1 MILLKRLSRLLCAVC
16 AFVLCTQT
24 GHAVTEKEMD
34 QARAIATQCYL
45 RYANNGSGYLDEFQA
60 SSMKEL
66 ESKLKTKEKENIRAF
81 KAIALPSDY
90 SSWDKAK
97 LVEFWSVTAFAS
109 PGLIQEGKAAR
120 SRVKARINAMNISV
134 PEPEATNTPSETK
147 TDIPASIPTE
157 TPTTPAPDEILAG
170 EISQQTVQ
178 TDSLLSQAEEAEQ
191 EVVSLKKED
200 SSTWIY
206 VAILC
211 VLIAVVIALVVYA
224 ARTMKNSEGKAT
236 SRPTNADGSS
246 SQEVDTEALRE
257 KFGKALASKNDELTS
272 KNTEI
277 DRLESALE
285 AERKRRVTL
294 ERQLEKALAEAEIL
308 RADAT
313 AARERL
319 KEQKPQPAKEETVT
333 PPSPATPRKR
343 QIFLGKVNSRGIFVR
358 ADRNFNPAHDV
369 YCLETADGITGSFFV
384 VPDAT
389 LIELAILSPEETL
402 GGGTEGNFSD
412 ADQSAAL
419 TTEMRGTAILEDG
432 RWKVSRKARIRFS

>member
-1 MILLKRLSRLLCAVC
+1 MILPKRLSRLLCAVC
-16 AFVLCTQT
+16 AFVLCSQT
-24 GHAVTEKEMD
+24 VHAVTEKEMD

-81 KAIALPSDY
+81 KAIALPSGY

-97 LVEFWSVTAFAS
+97 LVEYWSVTAFAS

-120 SRVKARINAMNISV
+120 SRVKARINAMKISV
-134 PEPEATNTPSETK
+134 PESEAASTSPETK
-147 TDIPASIPTE
+147 TDIPASVPTE
-157 TPTTPAPDEILAG
+157 TPTTPAPDEILAD
-170 EISQQTVQ
+170 EISQQTAQ
-178 TDSLLSQAEEAEQ
+178 ADSLLSQAEEAEQ

-211 VLIAVVIALVVYA
+211 VLIAVVIVLVVYA
-224 ARTMKNSEGKAT
+224 ARTMKSSEGKA
-236 SRPTNADGSS
+236 SPRPSNADESS
-246 SQEVDTEALRE
+246 SKEADTEALRE

-272 KNTEI
+272 KNAEI
-277 DRLESALE
+277 ERLESALE
-285 AERKRRVTL
+285 AERERRITL
-294 ERQLEKALAEAEIL
+294 ERRLEKALAEAEIL

-313 AARERL
+313 AAKERL
-319 KEQKPQPAKEETVT
+319 NEQKPQPAHEDTAT

-389 LIELAILSPEETL
+389 LTELAILSPEETL

-412 ADQSAAL
+412 ADQSADL